1 MTENGRKI
9 SNVTNKIISNKNN
22 QDLKCDKTSDHK
34 DTTSLPPLIHK
45 DTAVFTVPIA
55 RTPATHKHNK
65 LPVKNN
71 PTVKANTPAN
81 AKSPIDGNMWRE
93 KFRVRQR
100 EERKKQLA
108 EVAYYKAVIC

>member
-108 EVAYYKAVIC
+108 EVTDNKTFKC